1 MASKKML
8 KKQQKRKKMWFIL
21 LLVIFTFST
30 FLFFEYY
37 PDLTQTGEAKEPQF
51 ILEQLQKGR
60 VDRYEDKIEANGI
73 RAFLNLNS
81 RKKIV
86 IHTKDNKTYYN
97 KTIDSHYISEI
108 DKTIEAR
115 KNDRSLEKIPTT
127 VRYGLIMPT
136 LTVFSA
142 LVGFIW
148 LVYIIS
154 SLLEQRRMTRMKD
167 SEIDLE
173 GDQQKT
179 TFQDVAG
186 NEEEKEELTELVDF
200 LKKPQKY
207 EKMGAKVPKG
217 VLLQGP
223 PGTGKTLLAKALAG
237 EAGVPFYATSGS
249 EFVQIYVG
257 MGALKIRKLFKELRE
272 NAPCILFIDEI
283 DILGGKRSSGGGW
296 GGTEEKDQT
305 LNQLLTEMDGFNA
318 STGIIIV
325 GATNRKDML
334 DPALLR
340 PGRFDRHFTV
350 GLPDAKAREA
360 ILKVH
365 AYNKQIS
372 SEVNFAQLAK
382 QTTGFS
388 GAELA
393 SVLNEAS
400 ILAVRNNQ
408 EEITMVE
415 LEEAVD
421 RVMMGPAKKSK
432 KYDEE
437 ERKMV
442 AYHEA
447 GHAVIGIKLKH
458 APKVQK
464 ITIIPRGDAG
474 GYNLML
480 PEKETIFSS
489 KKRMLANIVAFL
501 GGRAAEELMF
511 DDISNGT
518 YSDFQQ
524 ATSIANE
531 MVTSY
536 GMSELGPMQNDDSLF
551 VHKPLVDAEVKKIID
566 ECMDEARKIMKENKS
581 LLEQI
586 ANTLLEQ
593 ETITKDQLDQIVN
606 PPKNQKHEK
615 TNNKEKK
622 VASK

>member
-1 MASKKML
+1 
-8 KKQQKRKKMWFIL
+8 MWFIL